1 MREIWKRSARNKRH
15 AAEPFHYPE
24 TPAGARQRLINLLR
38 AQKRVRIVDL
48 QGNYIHA
55 EFTSTLFRFV
65 DDMEFL
71 FDDAAK
77 VIHIRS
83 ASRVGWSDLGVNR
96 RHVEMLRSR
105 FEKINTTAPHMQQDI
120 R

>member
-1 MREIWKRSARNKRH
+1 
-15 AAEPFHYPE
+15 
-24 TPAGARQRLINLLR
+24 
-38 AQKRVRIVDL
+38 
-48 QGNYIHA
+48 
-55 EFTSTLFRFV
+55 
-65 DDMEFL
+65 MEFL